1 MSTVLEL
8 NCWIL
13 GHDPRRVFSVKIAS
27 SETVSYLR
35 KAIKDE
41 KNHTFTGIDA
51 DLLDLWKVSNLI
63 RHTDNEEFIS
73 LKVDIDLTTNSDLL
87 NSIKEEDNIRDAIEL
102 KPWSRLSKLFAGGAD
117 DEHLHIIV
125 QRPARRSV
133 PANIRN
139 TLLTRHN
146 PSVSARYR
154 QSKTR
159 P

>member
-1 MSTVLEL
+1 MLDI
-8 NCWIL
+8 NCWVL
-13 GHDPRRVFSVKIAS
+13 GDDPKRVFSVEIAKTK
-27 SETVSYLR
+27 TVDAL
-35 KAIKDE
+35 KDAIKE
-41 KNHTFTGIDA
+41 KKKHTFDGIDA
-51 DLLDLWKVSNLI
+51 DRLDLWKVSNLI
-63 RHTDNEEFIS
+63 QHTDNDESIS

-125 QRPARRSV
+125 QRPARRYLPTS
-133 PANIRN
+133 IRN
-139 TLLTRHN
+139 TQLTRHN

-159 P
+159 S

>member
-13 GHDPRRVFSVKIAS
+13 GDEPRRVFPVKIAS
-27 SETVSYLR
+27 SETVGHL
-35 KAIKDE
+35 KEAIKD
-41 KNHTFTGIDA
+41 KKKQTFTGIDA

-63 RHTDNEEFIS
+63 QHTDNDEFIC

-87 NSIKEEDNIRDAIEL
+87 KLIKVEGDIPDGEEL

-125 QRPARRSV
+125 KHPARWYSLSLLQT
-133 PANIRN
+133 PADS
-139 TLLTRHN
+139 T
-146 PSVSARYR
+146 
-154 QSKTR
+154 
-159 P
+159 